1 MRAVFN
7 SSPIIILGKLG
18 YLANSIVLFGE
29 VYVPEGV
36 LLEVTAKEDEVSVLL
51 RELTERNL
59 ISVMEIEKIAELEYP
74 GLHRGELEAIALA
87 KRLDAMVVL
96 DDLKARKA
104 ARLEGLR
111 VIGTLGILR
120 ILNEAGMLKESPQ
133 ELLEILTRVGFRI
146 RPELFY
152 KVMGEEE

>member
-7 SSPIIILGKLG
+7 SSPVITLGKLG
-18 YLANSIVLFGE
+18 YLAESISLFE
-29 VYVPEGV
+29 EAYIPKGV
-36 LLEVTAKEDEVSVLL
+36 LMEIAAKEDEVSALL
-51 RELTERNL
+51 EELIGENL
-59 ISVMEIEKIAELEYP
+59 ILVREVDNTAELEYP
-74 GLHRGELEAIALA
+74 GLHRGELEAIAMA
-87 KRLDAMVVL
+87 KLLDAVVVL

-120 ILNEAGMLKESPQ
+120 ILNKAGMLKESPR
-133 ELLEILTRVGFRI
+133 ELLEILIHIGFRI

>member
-7 SSPIIILGKLG
+7 SSPSIILGKIG
-18 YLANSIVLFGE
+18 YLTNAIALFGE
-29 VYVPEGV
+29 GYVPQAV
-36 LLEVTAKEDEVSVLL
+36 LLEVTAKEDEVSSLL
-51 RELTERNL
+51 RELTERNF
-59 ISVMEIEKIAELEYP
+59 ISVMGIERISELEYP

-87 KRLDAMVVL
+87 KRLGAMAVL

-120 ILNEAGMLKESPQ
+120 ILKKAGMLKESPR

-152 KVMGEEE
+152 KVMGDEE

>member
-18 YLANSIVLFGE
+18 YLANSIALFGE

-59 ISVMEIEKIAELEYP
+59 ISVMKIEKIAELEYP

-111 VIGTLGILR
+111 VIGTLGMLR
-120 ILNEAGMLKESPQ
+120 ILNEAGILKDSPR

-152 KVMGEEE
+152 RVMGEEE